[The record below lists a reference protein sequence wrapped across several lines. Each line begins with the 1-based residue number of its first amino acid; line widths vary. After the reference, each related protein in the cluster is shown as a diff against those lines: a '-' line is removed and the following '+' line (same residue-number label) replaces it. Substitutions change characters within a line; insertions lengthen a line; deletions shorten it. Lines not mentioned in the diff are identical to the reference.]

1 MILTYLQKKVDRLD
15 ITNVDILEEA
25 LQFKEQKEK
34 IKQIKSQG
42 KTIDVDKGESLEGIE
57 EIIKSITKRKR
68 NIEAENDENSY
79 VIESVVEKELHALMA
94 KYNIKINRRFVK
106 M

>member
-57 EIIKSITKRKR
+57 EIIKNITKRKR
-68 NIEAENDENSY
+68 NIEAENDENSD
-79 VIESVVEKELHALMA
+79 VIESVVEKELHALMT